1 MKKLFLTILIVLLL
15 IATLAPFGV
24 SVFADTN
31 SIASDQKSYQPHANG
46 YTLHSMVDADGNPA
60 GVSFSKSYFGA
71 SGIAVSIQ
79 LYSDP
84 NGFDLSF
91 WIGAKKL
98 SADQLATRQQLVEFF
113 DFVDQTAN
121 VVDAVANTQYNGQN
135 GLPTSDI
142 YRYNQATQ
150 GAKLQIDY
158 HTYKMLS
165 IGREMY
171 DITNHAFNPAIYRLV
186 DLWGFSSRIYSQ
198 GNFGLPYD
206 REVTFA
212 EWAANGYPLPDQKY
226 VDAFSNPAFTDFSQ
240 NSVTLTEENG
250 NYYVTKNVAPV
261 VVDGVSFDQWLDLGG
276 IAKGYVVD
284 LVKQKLSSLGQTRFF
299 VDAGSS
305 SQTYGYNSKGEN
317 IKMAIN
323 DPFSEYASL
332 FPTSLVGFGIAN
344 RSVSTSGQ
352 YVRKYT
358 TNGIEYAHIIDGK
371 RGAPAQT
378 GINSIT
384 ITIPDDDGSNYWA
397 CKADCLST
405 AMTVLG
411 RDGIV
416 DFCNTSFF
424 AQNNIEVLVFHK
436 ALDGGKQVLSNM
448 DQNALEPL
456 SESWSNFSWNLKN
469 VDGHWTYDGN
479 AQLIQLPKTDYT
491 WLLVVL
497 AVVVVA
503 LFAVVV
509 VARYTTHKQK
519 QSQNIP
525 FVKKDKF
532 FKPAD
537 VMVYLV
543 LVMVILVL
551 FSVFFGEN
559 EQAFQN
565 IKTVSVV
572 DMQTN
577 QVLLIYDVIRNEYQ
591 VAEDCPWNIKVVQ
604 TADGVVIT
612 LDAEINGEHR
622 FNEITIT
629 TGTQPTAKM
638 TNSVCGF
645 HQDCVRNFGTMTTAG
660 QSIVCSPNYLKVV
673 TD

>member
-1 MKKLFLTILIVLLL
+1 MKKLFLTILIVALLV
-15 IATLAPFGV
+15 ATLAPFGV

-31 SIASDQKSYQPHANG
+31 TIVSDGKSYQPHPDG
-46 YTLHSMVDADGNPA
+46 YTLYSMPDSEGNPL
-60 GVSFSKSYFGA
+60 GVSFYKSYFGA

-84 NGFDLSF
+84 NGFDLGF
-91 WIGAKKL
+91 WIGAKNL
-98 SADQLATRQQLVEFF
+98 TADQLATRQQLVEFF
-113 DFVDQTAN
+113 DYVDQTAN
-121 VVDAVANTQYNGQN
+121 AVDAVANTQYNGQN

-206 REVTFA
+206 REVTYT
-212 EWAANGYPLPDQKY
+212 EWAANGYPLPAQKY
-226 VDAFSNPAFTDFSQ
+226 IDAFSNQNFTDFSQ
-240 NSVTLTEENG
+240 NAVTLTEENG
-250 NYYVTKNVAPV
+250 NYYVAKNVAPA

-305 SQTYGYNSKGEN
+305 SQTYGYNFNGEN
-317 IKMAIN
+317 IRMAIN
-323 DPFSEYASL
+323 DPYNEYATL
-332 FPTSLVGFGIAN
+332 FPISLVAFGIAN

-358 TNGIEYAHIIDGK
+358 TNGVEYAHIIDGK

-424 AQNNIEVLVFHK
+424 AQNNIEVLVFHQ

-448 DQNALEPL
+448 DQSVLKPL

-479 AQLIQLPKTDYT
+479 AQLIELPKTDYT

-503 LFAVVV
+503 LFTVVV
-509 VARYTTHKQK
+509 IARYTTHKQK

-565 IKTVSVV
+565 ITTVSVV

-577 QVLLIYDVIRNEYQ
+577 QVLLIYDVMRNEYQ
-591 VAEDCPWNIKVVQ
+591 VAEDCPWDIQVVQ
-604 TADGVVIT
+604 TDEGVVIT

-638 TNSVCGF
+638 TNSICGF

>member
-1 MKKLFLTILIVLLL
+1 MKKLFLTMLILSLVF
-15 IATLAPFGV
+15 ATFASVSASALSVSQDVSSYQPHENGYTLYNMTDAEGSPFGV
-24 SVFADTN
+24 SF
-31 SIASDQKSYQPHANG
+31 Y
-46 YTLHSMVDADGNPA
+46 
-60 GVSFSKSYFGA
+60 KSYFGS

-91 WIGAKKL
+91 WIGGKNL
-98 SADQLATRQQLVEFF
+98 TDDQLETRNKVVEFF

-121 VVDAVANTQYNGQN
+121 AVDAVANTQYNGQN
-135 GLPTSDI
+135 DLPTSDI

-150 GAKLQIDY
+150 GTTLQIDY

-171 DITNHAFNPAIYRLV
+171 DITNHAFNPATYRLV

-206 REVTFA
+206 REVTYT
-212 EWAANGYPLPDQKY
+212 EWAANGYPLPDPKY
-226 VDAFSNPAFTDFSQ
+226 VTAFSDPSFTDFSQ
-240 NSVTLTEENG
+240 NAVTLSEQNG
-250 NYYVTKNVAPV
+250 NYYVTKNVAPAV
-261 VVDGVSFDQWLDLGG
+261 VYGVSYDQWLDLGG

-284 LVKQKLSSLGQTRFF
+284 LIKQQLSTLGQTRFF

-305 SQTYGYNSKGEN
+305 SQTYGYNYEGEN
-317 IKMAIN
+317 IKMSIA
-323 DPFSEYASL
+323 DPFDEYADF
-332 FPTSLVGFGIAN
+332 FPTSLVGFEIAN
-344 RSVSTSGQ
+344 RSVSSSGQ

-378 GINSIT
+378 GIKAIT
-384 ITIPDDDGSNYWA
+384 LTVPDDDGSNYWA

-416 DFCNTSFF
+416 DFCNSAFF
-424 AQNNIEVLVFHK
+424 ANNNIEVLVMHETI
-436 ALDGGKQVLSNM
+436 DGRKQALSNM
-448 DQNALEPL
+448 DQSKLVPL
-456 SESWSNFSWNLKN
+456 SDTWQQLSWNLSKVN
-469 VDGHWTYDGN
+469 GVWMYDGN

-491 WLLVVL
+491 WLLVVF

-503 LFAVVV
+503 LFTVVV
-509 VARYTTHKQK
+509 IARYTTHKQK

-565 IKTVSVV
+565 ITTVSVV

-577 QVLLIYDVIRNEYQ
+577 QVLLIYDVMRNEYQ
-591 VAEDCPWNIKVVQ
+591 VAEDCPWDIQVAQ
-604 TADGVVIT
+604 TDEGVVIT

-638 TNSVCGF
+638 TNSICGF